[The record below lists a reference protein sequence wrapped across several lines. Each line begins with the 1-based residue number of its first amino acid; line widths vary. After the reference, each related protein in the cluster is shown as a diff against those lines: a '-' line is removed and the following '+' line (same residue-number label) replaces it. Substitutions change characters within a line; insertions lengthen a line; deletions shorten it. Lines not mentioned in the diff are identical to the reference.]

1 MWGSEATGIAK
12 TAALDALVRGE
23 RPWSDSAPNSA
34 HKLVVKVSLANG
46 VHALSAQL
54 DFSDHTF
61 TMGQEHTIDTQVG
74 EPHQVDIE
82 GGTSKQ
88 NRLKDFSAHPWT
100 QIVLISVICFCCPGM
115 YNALGGLGG
124 SGQVDP
130 TVAANAT
137 VALLSATAATALFI
151 VGPLFSWVGPRVCFL
166 LGGWTYALYSGSL
179 LNFNNHKNG
188 SFVIASGAILG
199 IGASMLWVVQG
210 AIMTTYVAESQK
222 GRAIAVFWIIFNLG
236 GGVGSL
242 AAFGLNFHSKV
253 GTVSD
258 STYIALMVIMLFG
271 WCLGIFI
278 CPPSRIKLAQLHAA
292 VETEKHTFKDTIK
305 LAISTM
311 SSWRVACML
320 PLFFCANVFYSY
332 QQNDVNGLTFNIRSR
347 SLNGSL
353 YWIAQMLGGLLIGA
367 VLDLPFL
374 ARPARAKLGWAFLV
388 VTGMAIWGGGYA
400 FQKWEDRRVAA
411 GHKQDVDYMQGSIA
425 AGPMLLYIFYGAY
438 DALWQ
443 GYCYWLIGTESNSTT
458 RAAVLVGAYKTFQST
473 GGAMAWRINAL
484 HVSSMTQLAMNWG
497 LSMGALAIALPTV
510 WTVTETTPAIGAIVD
525 ADTKPETAE

>member
-1 MWGSEATGIAK
+1 
-12 TAALDALVRGE
+12 
-23 RPWSDSAPNSA
+23 
-34 HKLVVKVSLANG
+34 
-46 VHALSAQL
+46 
-54 DFSDHTF
+54 
-61 TMGQEHTIDTQVG
+61 
-74 EPHQVDIE
+74 
-82 GGTSKQ
+82 
-88 NRLKDFSAHPWT
+88 
-100 QIVLISVICFCCPGM
+100 M

-151 VGPLFSWVGPRVCFL
+151 VGPLFSYTGPRICFL

-179 LNFNNHKNG
+179 LNFNRKYVPDHVSLLADRPDHDNG
-188 SFVIASGAILG
+188 TFVIVSGAILG

-242 AAFGLNFHSKV
+242 ASFGLNFHSKS

-271 WCLGIFI
+271 WFLGVFI
-278 CPPSRIKLAQLHAA
+278 CSPKRIRLAQLHAA
-292 VETEKHTFKDTIK
+292 VEREKHSWKATIELSIK
-305 LAISTM
+305 TM
-311 SSWRVACML
+311 ASWRVFCML

-332 QQNDVNGLTFNIRSR
+332 QQNQVNGMTFNIRTR
-347 SLNGSL
+347 SLNGAL
-353 YWIAQMLGGLLIGA
+353 YWMAQMFGGLLIGV

-374 ARPARAKLGWAFLV
+374 ARPMRARVGWLILF
-388 VTGMAIWGGGYA
+388 VTGMSIWGGGYA
-400 FQKWEDRRVAA
+400 FQRWQDRR
-411 GHKQDVDYMQGSIA
+411 IA
-425 AGPMLLYIFYGAY
+425 AGLKQDIDYTQGSLSTGPIFLYIFYGAY

-443 GYCYWLIGTESNSTT
+443 GFCYWLIGTESNSTS
-458 RAAVLVGAYKTFQST
+458 RAAILVGAYKTFQAT

-484 HVSSMTQLAMNWG
+484 HKSPMTQLGMNWG
-497 LSMGALAIALPTV
+497 LSMGALAIVLPTV
-510 WTVTETTPAIGAIVD
+510 WTVTAMTVEKPVRDSELEMKVQDIET
-525 ADTKPETAE
+525 ETGKE